1 MNSSRRPPAGIDPAP
16 AADRSPFLT
25 DPAAGSASAATAAK
39 TVATLGLLSCALPFN
54 LALTVFALLVGALGG
69 ALRGPVEPEEPTG
82 GPRTVMI
89 SGGKMTKALA
99 LARAFHRAG
108 HRVILVES
116 GRYRY
121 SGHRFSRA
129 VAAFHVIAPASSP
142 GYGAALLDIARRE
155 GVDVYVP
162 VCSPASAAADA
173 EIKAELEEYCEVLHF
188 DPHVLAR
195 LDDKQQFTDTA
206 AGLGLSVPDAHRIT
220 DPQQVLDFD
229 FSRARPPYVLK
240 SIAYDPVRRLD
251 LTLLPRSDRE
261 ATRRFIQGLPISP
274 ENPWTMQSFITGQEY
289 CTHSTARDGRVQLH
303 CCCESSAFQLN
314 YEMVDIPEIE
324 SWVRDLVAGLRLTGQ
339 VSLDFI
345 RGGDG
350 RFYAIECNPRTH
362 SAITMFYNHPDVASA
377 FLEAR
382 EDTVTPRSDSRPT
395 YWLYHELWRALS
407 APRHAAAPLAR
418 ILAGKE
424 AIFAWDDPLPF
435 LLVHHLQIPALL
447 LGNLRAGRPW
457 TRIDFNIGKLV
468 EPGGD

>member
-1 MNSSRRPPAGIDPAP
+1 MTSLRRPLAQTAAI
-16 AADRSPFLT
+16 AADGSVT
-25 DPAAGSASAATAAK
+25 ANAADAVK
-39 TVATLGLLSCALPFN
+39 TVATLGLLTCALPMN
-54 LALTVFALLVGALGG
+54 LALTGAALLGG
-69 ALRGPVEPEEPTG
+69 VVRGRPAPVEPAG
-82 GPRTVMI
+82 GARTILI

-99 LARAFHRAG
+99 LARAFHRDG

-116 GRYRY
+116 GRYRL

-129 VAAFHVIAPASSP
+129 VDRFYVIPPASSP
-142 GYGAALLDIARRE
+142 EYGSALVDIARRE
-155 GVDVYVP
+155 NVDVYVP

-188 DPHVLAR
+188 DPHVLAL
-195 LDDKQQFTDTA
+195 LDDKHLFAQTS

-220 DPQQVLDFD
+220 EPEQVLDFD
-229 FSRARPPYVLK
+229 FSAGTPPYILK

-251 LTLLPRSDRE
+251 LTRLPQPDPD
-261 ATRRFIQGLPISP
+261 ATRAFVAGLPISP
-274 ENPWTMQSFITGQEY
+274 ENPWVMQSFVPGQEY

-324 SWVRDLVAGLRLTGQ
+324 EWVANFVAGLNLTGQ

-345 RGGDG
+345 RGEDG

-362 SAITMFYNHPDVASA
+362 SAITMFYNHPGVASA
-377 FLEAR
+377 FLDQT
-382 EDTVTPRSDSRPT
+382 DTTLTPLPSSRPT

-407 APRHAAAPLAR
+407 RPREAGGALGR

-447 LGNLRAGRPW
+447 VDNLRRRRPW